1 MPRTGSG
8 PAAKKTLIWLGVI
21 FAALALL
28 LGGGS
33 MMSNASWA
41 PKLALDLEGG
51 TQMILS
57 PKVQGGSSEISQE
70 QLDQAV
76 EIIRQRVDG
85 SGVSEA
91 EITTQSG
98 RNVVVSLPG
107 TPSAET
113 RALIQASAAM
123 EFRAV
128 ILGGAGQAPAAE
140 TPTPDDQ
147 LPQPTAEPE
156 NGSDFNWV
164 TPELYKEFETTNCLD
179 PATLEASIEPAPADQ
194 PMVACEPETA
204 GKYILGPVEVPGA
217 LLEDASF
224 GLSQTGQGQSLNQWA
239 VNLDFNG
246 EGTEKFREV
255 SERLVAFGQGTSQ
268 NQFAIVLDGQI
279 ISAPSMNVPIT
290 DGNAQITGSYT
301 QESAKALSEQLK
313 YGALPISF
321 EIQSEQQVSA
331 TLGADQLRMG
341 LIAGVIGL
349 ILVAVYS
356 LFQYRALGFVT
367 IASLV
372 VAGVLTYLAIA
383 ILGWSHNYRLSLAGV
398 AGLIVA
404 IGLTAD
410 SFIVYFERIRDE
422 LRDGRGL
429 VSAVDTG
436 WKRAKRTVLAS
447 KAVNLLAAVVLYF
460 VAVGNVR
467 GFAFTLGLTAIADLI
482 VVFMF
487 THPVMVLLA
496 KTRFFGQGH
505 KWSGLDATRLG
516 AVPVYRGAG
525 RLREP
530 AMAGAGAGVAGGNTQ
545 ADGGQGTG
553 PLGSWKP
560 VPAKNKGAA
569 KEAERRMTI
578 AERRQAAA
586 EAQRKAG
593 PAGKKS
599 GTGGESDGK
608 QGSMAGNGRDAEKE
622 GN

>member
-1 MPRTGSG
+1 MPRTGPGS
-8 PAAKKTLIWLGVI
+8 AAKKTLLWLGVI

-33 MMSNASWA
+33 MWSNASWT

-51 TQMILS
+51 TQMILA
-57 PKVQGGSSEISQE
+57 PEVQGGDSEITTE

-91 EITTQSG
+91 EISTQSN

-107 TPSAET
+107 VPDPET
-113 RALIQASAAM
+113 RELIQASANM
-123 EFRAV
+123 EFRPVLTGGGGQGAAV
-128 ILGGAGQAPAAE
+128 TDPTPAEQLPTPSAEPTDASDTNWISPELQTQFETTDCLNPDTIANAEQAPADE
-140 TPTPDDQ
+140 
-147 LPQPTAEPE
+147 
-156 NGSDFNWV
+156 
-164 TPELYKEFETTNCLD
+164 
-179 PATLEASIEPAPADQ
+179 
-194 PMVACEPETA
+194 PMVACEPGTA
-204 GKYILGPVEVPGA
+204 GKYILGPVEVPGV
-217 LLEDASF
+217 DISTASF
-224 GLSQTGQGQSLNQWA
+224 GMAQGNNGVSTNQWA
-239 VNLDFNG
+239 VNIEFNR
-246 EGTEKFREV
+246 EGTDKFRDV
-255 SERLVAFGQGTSQ
+255 TERLFAFPQGDPR

-279 ISAPSMNVPIT
+279 ISAPTVNAVIT
-290 DGNAQITGSYT
+290 DGKPQITGNFT
-301 QESAKALSEQLK
+301 QESSEALSEQLK

-341 LIAGVIGL
+341 IIAGLIGL
-349 ILVAVYS
+349 ALVAVYS

-367 IASLV
+367 IISLV
-372 VAGVLTYLAIA
+372 VAGLLTYLAIA

-404 IGLTAD
+404 IGQTAD

-429 VSAVDTG
+429 VSAVDNG

-447 KAVNLLAAVVLYF
+447 KAVNILAAVVLYF

-487 THPVMVLLA
+487 THPTMVLLA
-496 KTRFFGQGH
+496 RTKFFGDGH
-505 KWSGLDATRLG
+505 RFSGLDASKLG
-516 AVPVYRGAG
+516 AVPLYRGAG
-525 RLREP
+525 RLRDPSEAP
-530 AMAGAGAGVAGGNTQ
+530 AART
-545 ADGGQGTG
+545 
-553 PLGSWKP
+553 
-560 VPAKNKGAA
+560 KNKGAA

-578 AERRQAAA
+578 AERRLA
-586 EAQRKAG
+586 E
-593 PAGKKS
+593 
-599 GTGGESDGK
+599 K
-608 QGSMAGNGRDAEKE
+608 QDSMAGTGRSSEKDGE
-622 GN
+622 

>member
-1 MPRTGSG
+1 MPRTGPGS
-8 PAAKKTLIWLGVI
+8 AAKKTLIWLGVI

-33 MMSNASWA
+33 MWSNASWT

-51 TQMILS
+51 TQMILA
-57 PKVQGGSSEISQE
+57 PEVQGGDNEITAE

-91 EITTQSG
+91 EISTQSN

-107 TPSAET
+107 VPDAET
-113 RALIQASAAM
+113 RELIQASAQM
-123 EFRAV
+123 EFRPVLAGGGGQGAAV
-128 ILGGAGQAPAAE
+128 
-140 TPTPDDQ
+140 TDPTPADQ
-147 LPQPTAEPE
+147 LPTPSAEPTD
-156 NGSDFNWV
+156 GSDTNWIS
-164 TPELYKEFETTNCLD
+164 PELQTQFETTDCLN
-179 PATLEASIEPAPADQ
+179 PETLANAEQAPADQ
-194 PMVACEPETA
+194 PMVACEPGTA

-217 LLEDASF
+217 EISTASF
-224 GLSQTGQGQSLNQWA
+224 GMATGSNGVSTGQWA
-239 VNLDFNG
+239 VNIEFNG
-246 EGTEKFREV
+246 EGTDTFRSV
-255 SERLVAFGQGTSQ
+255 TERLFAFPQGDPR

-279 ISAPSMNVPIT
+279 ISAPTVNAVIT
-290 DGNAQITGSYT
+290 DGKPQITGNFT

-321 EIQSEQQVSA
+321 DIQSEQQVSA

-341 LIAGVIGL
+341 IIAGLIGL

-404 IGLTAD
+404 IGQTAD

-429 VSAVDTG
+429 VSAVDNG

-447 KAVNLLAAVVLYF
+447 KAVNILAAVVLYF

-487 THPVMVLLA
+487 THPTMVLLA
-496 KTRFFGQGH
+496 RTKFFGEGH
-505 KWSGLDATRLG
+505 RFSGLDATRLG
-516 AVPVYRGAG
+516 AVPLYRGAG
-525 RLREP
+525 RMREP
-530 AMAGAGAGVAGGNTQ
+530 SVAVRG
-545 ADGGQGTG
+545 
-553 PLGSWKP
+553 
-560 VPAKNKGAA
+560 KNKGAA

-578 AERRQAAA
+578 AERRLA
-586 EAQRKAG
+586 E
-593 PAGKKS
+593 
-599 GTGGESDGK
+599 K
-608 QGSMAGNGRDAEKE
+608 QDSMAGSGRSSEKDGE
-622 GN
+622 